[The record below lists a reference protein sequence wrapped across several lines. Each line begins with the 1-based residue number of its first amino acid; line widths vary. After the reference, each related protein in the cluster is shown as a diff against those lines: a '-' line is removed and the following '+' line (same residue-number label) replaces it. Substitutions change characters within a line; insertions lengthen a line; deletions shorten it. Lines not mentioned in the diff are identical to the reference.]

1 MTKRTINQNIWID
14 ASPERIWQAIN
25 DPTQLAQWLLPPAL
39 HGSMKRSNDKGFILL
54 GPMEVP
60 VFTFTAINQPHQVTV
75 CGFPDGLI
83 SATFRLTEDK
93 GGTLVAVTMG
103 GFESLLEDA
112 YQERVGPGNA
122 GWEKALQNLKAHID
136 DSELPYPQGYVAS
149 LLGYRKEADAKYA
162 IERSIWF
169 NAPRERVWQAITDPE
184 QIRHWFSPG
193 TQWRL
198 TALAVGGQLSVVD
211 AETGADKYANILE
224 VVEPPHH
231 LVLRSVPEPPDTLHE
246 VTTYTLRE
254 EKGGTRLI
262 LTSAGYEVLPAEER
276 HQRIEQNAFGFGMML
291 ENLQAYLMDE
301 PLPYPFGF

>member
-1 MTKRTINQNIWID
+1 MTEKEIKQSIWID
-14 ASPERIWQAIN
+14 ALPEHIWQAIN
-25 DPTQLAQWLLPPAL
+25 DPAQLAQWFLPPVLNAT
-39 HGSMKRSNDKGFILL
+39 MKRDHDKGFMLL

-60 VFTFTAINQPHQVTV
+60 VLTFAAANPPHQVTI
-75 CGFPDGLI
+75 CGFPDDTI
-83 SATFRLTEDK
+83 TTTFKLAEDK
-93 GGTLVAVTMG
+93 GGTLVAVKMG

-136 DSELPYPQGYVAS
+136 GSELPFPQGYVTS
-149 LLGYRKEADAKYA
+149 LLGYRKEADARYA

-169 NAPRERVWQAITDPE
+169 NAPRERVWRAITDPE
-184 QIRHWFSPG
+184 QVPHWFSPG

-211 AETGADKYANILE
+211 GETGADKYVNILE
-224 VVEPPHH
+224 VVESPRY

-262 LTSAGYEVLPAEER
+262 LTSTGYEVLPAAER
-276 HQRIEQNAFGFGMML
+276 HQRMEQNAFGFGMML
-291 ENLQAYLMDE
+291 ENLQAYVMDE